1 MTVSQMTTHRRKQTL
16 YYGAIL
22 VVYLFW
28 PSGQRQ
34 GKTSPQQRWAENP
47 NAYTSMHGDKL
58 RKKERQRKTSK
69 SWEPSKVRAEIT
81 TW

>member
-1 MTVSQMTTHRRKQTL
+1 MIATMPCGNVSSEMFVELYNSISKTVSQMTTHGRKQTL

-34 GKTSPQQRWAENP
+34 GKTSPQQR
-47 NAYTSMHGDKL
+47 
-58 RKKERQRKTSK
+58 
-69 SWEPSKVRAEIT
+69 RAETESEQKHPFIQMQ
-81 TW
+81 

>member
-1 MTVSQMTTHRRKQTL
+1 MPCGNVSSEMFVELYNSISKTVSQMTTHRRKQTL

-34 GKTSPQQRWAENP
+34 GKTSPQQRCAENP
-47 NAYTSMHGDKL
+47 NAFTKY
-58 RKKERQRKTSK
+58 
-69 SWEPSKVRAEIT
+69 A
-81 TW
+81 